1 MGCDF
6 PATATRIRTW
16 TFRTAMSQV
25 RALLLATAM
34 FCCGIAFTMT
44 IQTTGFGFQI
54 GLRNNKKRQKLLNI
68 LCMVACMCGTL
79 CYPVNYLE
87 VVPIMSSILT
97 LIFFAC
103 IQFALCIV
111 NHNSF
116 VRLLVISNRLQ
127 LRYDGILA
135 IYALPLF
142 TMIPIYLAA
151 AENIPQ
157 NIRLNLSTWNSMVYK
172 PLNIF
177 LVVGTELIAFVTDV
191 LILRKMRQNISRGLM
206 KMYFVTWTFL
216 LIDIV
221 IKYLIAMG
229 YPLLFDSILST
240 LTIAMRARVNLK
252 FGLDLK
258 KGIQNKGGDDSS
270 SDSEESSSL
279 RAMKSLKVRSLQF
292 DITAAHVSPIEQSL
306 MFRNKTSEVMPH
318 VKASSL
324 QPGLT
329 PTMSMSGL
337 THSHTV

>member
-1 MGCDF
+1 
-6 PATATRIRTW
+6 
-16 TFRTAMSQV
+16 MSKHS
-25 RALLLATAM
+25 AILLATAM
-34 FCCGIAFTMT
+34 FCCGIAFTLT
-44 IQTTGFGFQI
+44 TQSTGFGFQI

-68 LCMVACMCGTL
+68 LCMIACFCGTV

-87 VVPIMSSILT
+87 VIPLMSSILT
-97 LIFFAC
+97 LIFFIS
-103 IQFALCIV
+103 IQYALCIV

-127 LRYDGILA
+127 VHYDWILG
-135 IYALPLF
+135 IYALPPF

-151 AENIPQ
+151 ADHIPR
-157 NIRLNLSTWNSMVYK
+157 NIRLNLSPWNSNVYK

-206 KMYFVTWTFL
+206 KMYIVTWTFL

-240 LTIAMRARVNLK
+240 LTIAMRARVNLQ

-258 KGIQNKGGDDSS
+258 KKIQDQNGDHSS
-270 SDSEESSSL
+270 SESEESSSL
-279 RAMKSLKVRSLQF
+279 RAVRSLKMNTLQF
-292 DITAAHVSPIEQSL
+292 EITTPPPSPIDHSL
-306 MFRNKTSEVMPH
+306 MYRHKGSDVLLNNH
-318 VKASSL
+318 VKVTSSL
-324 QPGLT
+324 HPGLT
-329 PTMSMSGL
+329 PTLSKSVSDS
-337 THSHTV
+337 TTSDTI